1 MATPLLSISNLSVS
15 FGGGAAPVRAVNGV
29 SLSIAPGAAVAVV
42 GESGSGKSTL
52 ARTILDLLPAAGR
65 PQVEGRF
72 AFDGQDCDA
81 ARRRSLRG
89 REVAMVF
96 QDPLSYLDPLM
107 RVGRQIAEVLAVH
120 EPAAAPDRVDELLAQ
135 VQLKPGIAAAF
146 PHELSGGMRQRVM
159 IAMALACGA
168 RLLIADEPT
177 TALDVTTQAEILA
190 LISKLRAETGM
201 ALLLISHDLGVVSTM
216 CDEVHVMY
224 RGKVIEAGPVA
235 QVFAH
240 AEHDYTRSL
249 IAAGSARNA
258 PAGLAADPAEPPVL
272 KLEGIRKSYGKGPHA
287 VEVLRGSGI
296 ELRRGETLA
305 LVGESGSG
313 KSTLAKVALSLVRPD
328 AGRLELM
335 GRDLLAMS
343 PDALRRARTAMYP
356 VFQDSSEAFNP
367 RRPVLGILG
376 QALAVAGVPQ
386 AEREARAIEVL
397 EQVHLSPGAAFLHR
411 YAHEMS
417 GGQRQ
422 RLAIAR
428 ALATGAEVLVA
439 DEPLSG
445 ADVSIRDRVVALLRE
460 LQAQRQLAIL
470 FITHD
475 IWLARSFAHRVA
487 VMYKG
492 EIVEE
497 GPAGEII
504 DAPRHPY
511 TQRLVSAAPVVR
523 ETGPAVPA

>member
-1 MATPLLSISNLSVS
+1 MATPLLSIKDLSVS
-15 FGGGAAPVRAVNGV
+15 FGGGHSPVQAVDGV
-29 SLSIAPGAAVAVV
+29 SIDIAPGASVAVV

-52 ARTILDLLPAAGR
+52 ARTILDLLPAAGL
-65 PQVEGRF
+65 PQVAGSF
-72 AFDGQDCDA
+72 AFDGRALDA
-81 ARRRSLRG
+81 AGRRGLRG
-89 REVAMVF
+89 RQVAMVF
-96 QDPLSYLDPLM
+96 QGPLSYLDPLM
-107 RVGRQIAEVLAVH
+107 QVGRQIAEVLAVH
-120 EPAAAPDRVDELLAQ
+120 DPAAPAGRVAELLAQ
-135 VQLKPGIAAAF
+135 VQLKPGTETAF

-224 RGKVIEAGPVA
+224 RGRVIEAGSVA
-235 QVFAH
+235 RVFARP
-240 AEHDYTRSL
+240 EHDYTRSL
-249 IAAGSARNA
+249 IAAGSARKA
-258 PAGLAADPAEPPVL
+258 PVEQSPGLSEAPVL
-272 KLEGIRKSYGKGPHA
+272 KLEGIRKTFGKGRHA
-287 VEVLRGSGI
+287 AEVLRGCGI
-296 ELRRGETLA
+296 ALHRGETLA

-313 KSTLAKVALSLVRPD
+313 KSTLAKVALSLLRPD
-328 AGRLELM
+328 AGRLELL
-335 GRDLLAMS
+335 GRDLLAM
-343 PDALRRARTAMYP
+343 PAGELRRARTAMYP

-367 RRPVLGILG
+367 RRPVSGILG
-376 QALAVAGVPQ
+376 QALAVAGVPPS
-386 AEREARAIEVL
+386 EHEARAIDVL
-397 EQVHLSPGAAFLHR
+397 EQVHLTPGAAYLHR

-460 LQAQRQLAIL
+460 LQAERQLAIL

-523 ETGPAVPA
+523 EDSLAPAT